1 MERKYYLKLDILR
14 IISCFLVLLYHINI
28 IKGGYLAVCTFFALS
43 GYLEYI
49 SLSNK
54 EVSLKEYY
62 LNRLKKIY
70 LPLLLVISLTIIVF
84 KLLPNLTWLNLKPE
98 VLSSLLGY
106 NNFWQL
112 KVNSDYFTK
121 NINSPL
127 IHLWYISILLQ
138 FDLVFPII
146 FVLLKKI
153 DSKLK
158 NFSLVSVAFL
168 SVLSAGLLF
177 YMSVTKDIMS
187 VYYNTFA
194 RSFSIIWG
202 ILLALL
208 HTKYKLVVPSIIKKC
223 SNLIY
228 LVYILILVVLC
239 ILIPSDSKYY
249 AIYMI
254 LTTLIS
260 IRLIEHSVIIPSN
273 KNIFITI
280 LARLTYLI
288 YLVQYPALFFIQK
301 TNVDEDMK
309 NILVI
314 VITLVVSFILERLL
328 FKSKNKVLNVVK
340 IVVLSMIILMGMT
353 LFVLEKDHSK
363 EMKEL
368 EEKLNEN
375 RELMEQ
381 KNKKYLD
388 SITEEENKWDDMIA
402 SLDADENKVVTE
414 QVRNLRLVGIG
425 DTVFL
430 DSIKYLYN
438 EFPKGYFDGKVSR
451 SVLGGMGVVDDLKK
465 NGGLSNTV
473 VLALANN
480 TMYREP
486 WLNELFNKIGDREIY
501 WINAVGADDPSFNRQ
516 FVEYAKG
523 KPNIHIIDWEGFSKG
538 HPEYFHADGI
548 HPKDAGM
555 EQYAKLVYQSVYD
568 VYVAKYR
575 EKKAELLKEKESVLN
590 SKIAFYGNDALV
602 NSYSF
607 IDSKIEN
614 ASFNIKDNYD
624 DLYNALE
631 EKVKNKTIEG
641 KVVLLYDESSS
652 FTADNYL
659 SLLTLLD
666 GHEVY
671 ICDLTG
677 IWIENV
683 KIIPFY
689 KELTTHEEYMMSDH
703 KHLSEDGNN
712 ALSEM
717 ISNYLN

>member
-1 MERKYYLKLDILR
+1 MERKYYIKLDILR
-14 IISCFLVLLYHINI
+14 IISCFLVLLYHLSI

-54 EVSLKEYY
+54 EVSLKKYY

-70 LPLLLVISLTIIVF
+70 LPLLLVISLTIIIF
-84 KLLPNLTWLNLKPE
+84 KVLPNLTWLNLKPE
-98 VLSSLLGY
+98 VLSSILGY

-138 FDLVFPII
+138 FDLVFPLI
-146 FVLLKKI
+146 FVLFKKI
-153 DSKLK
+153 NSKIK
-158 NFSLVSVAFL
+158 NFSLVSTAFL

-202 ILLALL
+202 ILLALI
-208 HTKYKLVVPSIIKKC
+208 HSKYKLVMPNVIKKC

-228 LVYILILVVLC
+228 VVYTLVLITLC

-249 AIYMI
+249 ALYMI

-260 IRLIEHSVIIPSN
+260 IRLIEHSVIVPSN
-273 KNIFITI
+273 KNVVITI

-288 YLVQYPALFFIQK
+288 YLVQYPVLFFIQK
-301 TNVDEDMK
+301 TNVDQGIK
-309 NILVI
+309 NILVVSITI
-314 VITLVVSFILERLL
+314 VISFILERLL
-328 FKSKNKVLNVVK
+328 YKPKNKVINVVR
-340 IVVLSMIILMGMT
+340 IVILSMIILVGMA
-353 LFVLEKDHSK
+353 LFVLEEDHSK
-363 EMKEL
+363 EMREL
-368 EEKLNEN
+368 ENKLNEN
-375 RELMEQ
+375 KELMEQ
-381 KNKKYLD
+381 KNKEYFN
-388 SITEEENKWDDMIA
+388 SIAEEENKWDDMIA
-402 SLDADENKVVTE
+402 SFDADEEKVVTE

-425 DTVFL
+425 DSVFL

-465 NGGLSNTV
+465 SGGLSNTL

-480 TMYREP
+480 TMYRER
-486 WLNELFNKIGDREIY
+486 WLDELFSKIGDREIY

-516 FVEYAKG
+516 FVEYAKSR
-523 KPNIHIIDWEGFSKG
+523 PNIHIIDWEGFSKG

-555 EQYAKLVYQSVYD
+555 EQYAKLVYQSIYD
-568 VYVAKYR
+568 VYLERYR
-575 EKKAELLKEKESVLN
+575 EKRQELVKEKESVLN

-607 IDSKIEN
+607 IQEKIEN
-614 ASFNIKDNYD
+614 ASFNVKNTYE
-624 DLYNALE
+624 DLYKDLE
-631 EKVKNKTIEG
+631 EKVNNKTLEG
-641 KVVLLYDESSS
+641 KIVFVYDDSSLI
-652 FTADNYL
+652 TGDNYL
-659 SLLTLLD
+659 SLLTLLE
-666 GHEVY
+666 GHDIY
-671 ICDLTG
+671 ICDLSG
-677 IWIENV
+677 IWMENI
-683 KIIPFY
+683 KMIPFS
-689 KELTTHEEYMMSDH
+689 KELSEHEEYMMSDK
-703 KHLSEDGNN
+703 KHLSEEGNK
-712 ALSEM
+712 ALSEV
-717 ISNYLN
+717 ISNYIN